1 MRQRFPSITGFVLA
15 GGASQ
20 RMGQDKSK
28 LLVAGE
34 ALLQRQIRLL
44 HSVCRSVAV
53 LGPPQSFAGLEVP
66 VFPDERPGRGPLGG
80 LYTGLLQTRTE
91 FNLFLGC
98 DLPFMEASFL
108 RYLCRRA
115 LERQADVTVPESR
128 HHEFEP
134 LCAVYRRRALGA
146 VRRSLDSGENKVTRF
161 FSRVRCEMIPWPE
174 VSRAGFS
181 PRIFVNMNT
190 PQDYEEAKRLV
201 FVRSR
206 H

>member
-28 LLVAGE
+28 LLLAGE
-34 ALLQRQIRLL
+34 RMLQRQIRLL
-44 HSVCRSVAV
+44 HSLCRSVAV
-53 LGPPQSFAGLEVP
+53 LGPPQNFAGLEVP
-66 VFPDERPGRGPLGG
+66 VFPDERAGRGPLGG
-80 LYTGLLQTRTE
+80 LYTGLLHTRTE

-98 DLPFMEASFL
+98 DLPFMEAGFL

-128 HHEFEP
+128 DHGFEP

-146 VRRSLDSGENKVTRF
+146 VRRSLESGENKVTRA
-161 FSRVRCEMIPWPE
+161 FSRLRCEMIPWQA
-174 VSRAGFS
+174 VSRVGFS

-201 FVRSR
+201 SVRSQY
-206 H
+206 